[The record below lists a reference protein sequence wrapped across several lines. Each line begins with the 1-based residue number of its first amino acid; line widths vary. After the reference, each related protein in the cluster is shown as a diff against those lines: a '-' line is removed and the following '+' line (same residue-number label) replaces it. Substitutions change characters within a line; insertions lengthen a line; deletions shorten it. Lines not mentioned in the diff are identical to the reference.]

1 MNYQN
6 WTGHGDPKLG
16 YGSMLDGFLRA
27 APKTVQFNDK
37 ASVSIHMQI
46 PEAVKGWWRDAHR
59 VLFTMWETDTMPDRF
74 KPWLG
79 LFDQI
84 LVPCQDNVDLFSEWH
99 PVVRHVPLGVDTQF
113 WAPNYAGRPTK
124 TGGVFRFHAGGSL
137 WKRKGLDLVVQA
149 FKNLKLPDAEL
160 HIKAAPH
167 AFDTPTGGL
176 GPNIILHRQWMS
188 LETQRDW
195 YAQADCFV
203 APARGEGFG
212 LMPLQAISLGIPT
225 IVSYSSG
232 QKQFSHLATGVV
244 SCRKSQAE
252 TVGKWDE
259 PTLGELEDAMK
270 THYESKLVVQPG
282 VQEFSWRNASKK
294 LVAAIPK
301 GDLLTT
307 DEWVLPDVAV
317 RVRALR
323 TVNATI
329 GKETYRLKP
338 SEVTVV
344 PAGVFEVLSAS
355 KAVEVA

>member
-1 MNYQN
+1 MNVQN

-16 YGSMLDGFLRA
+16 YGSMLEGFLRA
-27 APKTVQFNDK
+27 TPKSVTFDEK
-37 ASVSIHMQI
+37 ASVSVHMQV
-46 PEAVKGWWRDAHR
+46 PEAVKGWWRGAHR

-74 KPWLG
+74 KPWLPH
-79 LFDQI
+79 FDQI
-84 LVPCQDNVDLFSEWH
+84 LVPCQDNVELFSQYH
-99 PVVRHVPLGVDTQF
+99 SSVKYVPLGVDTVF
-113 WAPNYAGRPTK
+113 WSPTYGGRPK
-124 TGGVFRFHAGGSL
+124 REGKFRFHAGGSL

-149 FKNLKLPDAEL
+149 FNNLKLPNAEL

-167 AFDTPTGGL
+167 AFDTPSGKL
-176 GPNIILHRQWMS
+176 GDNIFLHRQWMS
-188 LETQRDW
+188 RTQQRDW

-212 LMPLQAISLGIPT
+212 LMPLQAIALGVPT
-225 IVSYSSG
+225 IVSYSTG

-244 SCRKSQAE
+244 SCRKSRAE

-259 PTLGELEDAMK
+259 PVLGELEEQMK
-270 THYESKLVVQPG
+270 THYENRPAVPG
-282 VQEFSWRNASKK
+282 GAQEFSWGNATKK

-301 GDLLTT
+301 GVVLDS
-307 DEWVLPDVAV
+307 DEWVLPDVKV

-329 GKETYRLKP
+329 GKETYRLKT
-338 SEVTVV
+338 SQEVDV

-355 KAVEVA
+355 GAVEVA